1 MIRLLAVA
9 AVLAFA
15 APAAAQ
21 STAQSTAQPS
31 GHRLTFTF
39 ETGTETGAVMVAL
52 FADEAA
58 YETGA
63 PSRVARV
70 DVAAGDRAAVF
81 ENLPAGAYGM
91 KAFHDVNANGKMD
104 VNPFGMPTEPF
115 AFSNNA
121 VGNMGPAKWER
132 ARFDVSGVTAQTIR
146 IR

>member
-15 APAAAQ
+15 VPAF
-21 STAQSTAQPS
+21 AQPS

-52 FADEAA
+52 YADEAA
-58 YETGA
+58 
-63 PSRVARV
+63 
-70 DVAAGDRAAVF
+70 
-81 ENLPAGAYGM
+81 
-91 KAFHDVNANGKMD
+91 HDVNANGKMD